1 MTHARTWFVIVID
14 IDRTGYYY
22 PKTEAAFGN
31 YRLKSCYQ
39 NPRYLFSAITCEPSI
54 RPRFLK
60 FRAGK
65 TSRTYRETKFFYQRL
80 LQPPARLEKPGGLEF
95 LCLSLLV
102 ISIANSEF
110 LQAFS
115 PQVNNY

>member
-1 MTHARTWFVIVID
+1 MTHARTWFVIV

-65 TSRTYRETKFFYQRL
+65 TSLTYRETKFFYQRL

-95 LCLSLLV
+95 LYLSLLV
-102 ISIANSEF
+102 IDRKQRIFASIFA
-110 LQAFS
+110 
-115 PQVNNY
+115 VT